1 MISSTDNHAS
11 HTPAQRSMMDAHS
24 RPITIMLVDDDPDC
38 RMLIRDAISEGRL
51 NNDVLE
57 AANGVEALKLLR
69 ERATRNELPGLIYM
83 DIEMPHMNGIET
95 LQQLKAD
102 PQLKHIPVV
111 MMTGLSDEMQMRRA
125 AELGA
130 NSYTL
135 KPSNAEQFLQTVIAS
150 TNYWLAIHQ
159 YPEHHLPQSAC
170 KR

>member
-1 MISSTDNHAS
+1 MVSSTDNHAGQ
-11 HTPAQRSMMDAHS
+11 TVQRAMVDVHS

-51 NNDVLE
+51 NNDVIE
-57 AANGVEALKLLR
+57 ATNGCEALKILR
-69 ERATRNELPGLIYM
+69 DRAQRNELPGLIYM

-95 LQQLKAD
+95 LKNLKDD

-111 MMTGLSDEMQMRRA
+111 MMTGLSDETQMRRA

-135 KPSNAEQFLQTVIAS
+135 KPSSAEQFLQTVIAS
-150 TNYWLAIHQ
+150 TTYWLAIHQ